1 MATLNVAGTQTF
13 TGAAAADPRLGGV
26 RGRSEPYGQNGR
38 DSKAAFDP
46 TKIVP
51 ADGSRVGTAKTA
63 GAEPGDNASIIVA
76 GQPGTYASSSQGGAG
91 TGIAGTSGAAQGSV
105 AIKQINPLVQ
115 NATDPLVIGQIAVP
129 AAGSGSKQA
138 DDFLTSTAGQGAA
151 TVSGAKG
158 FNGPNSAYSTIPV
171 ENAAQLAAAGKSM
184 NSGAQS

>member
-13 TGAAAADPRLGGV
+13 TGAAATDPRLGGV

-38 DSKAAFDP
+38 DSKAAFDS

-51 ADGSRVGTAKTA
+51 ADGSRVGTK
-63 GAEPGDNASIIVA
+63 GGNPNIIVA
-76 GQPGTYASSSQGGAG
+76 GQPGTYASSSQGGTG
-91 TGIAGTSGAAQGSV
+91 TGIAGTSGAALGSV
-105 AIKQINPLVQ
+105 AIKLTDPLVQ
-115 NATDPLVIGQIAVP
+115 NATDPLVIGQLAVP

-151 TVSGAKG
+151 TASGAKG